1 MMQVPYYGGALP
13 QGVYVRDNDGA
24 LWLFTVD
31 GQERAEAILTPP
43 PGVSSAHPGNAA
55 NIARLRIRRAL
66 KIDIGCQTI
75 V

>member
-31 GQERAEAILTPP
+31 GQERAEAILTPSRGG
-43 PGVSSAHPGNAA
+43 GVWRGHAA
-55 NIARLRIRRAL
+55 DVARMRIRRAL

>member
-1 MMQVPYYGGALP
+1 MQVPYYGGALP
-13 QGVYVRDNDGA
+13 QGVYVLDNDGA

-43 PGVSSAHPGNAA
+43 RSGGKWRGPTA
-55 NIARLRIRRAL
+55 NVARLRIRRAL
-66 KIDIGCQTI
+66 GIDIGCQTI